1 MNLKIKTEK
10 YLVVSEWEVE
20 AGKEQDIKAVWERS
34 SFKNLLGDYVLY
46 KGIVKNTYVL
56 MYETADFSKV
66 QQLLESDDYLKLL
79 DDLSAYV
86 ASDMHQGLYG
96 LVDSVKDRKT
106 FLIICLYSSV
116 KKLFLY
122 SSGSP
127 SNSVTNNTPGSVENT
142 LWNDKND
149 FTLSF

>member
-106 FLIICLYSSV
+106 FIPATKYMQLRSIEVPL
-116 KKLFLY
+116 
-122 SSGSP
+122 SGIDP
-127 SNSVTNNTPGSVENT
+127 YWIGGKTDLQVCGE
-142 LWNDKND
+142 K
-149 FTLSF
+149 